1 MVKIN
6 STLLIEVLLIWMPN
20 RSIRIFSRKS
30 YPFIPVLPRN
40 RVTRVGSS
48 TN

>member
-1 MVKIN
+1 MKISN
-6 STLLIEVLLIWMPN
+6 TLLIDVLLIWMPN

-30 YPFIPVLPRN
+30 YPFIPVAPIN
-40 RVTRVGSS
+40 RVSRVGSS

>member
-6 STLLIEVLLIWMPN
+6 STLLIDVLLIWMPK

-30 YPFIPVLPRN
+30 KPFIPVSPMN